1 MLDHDCIKE
10 LQEWFDQRY
19 KLREDCD
26 KEMDAVNTKLA
37 NDATQFAVINT
48 KLSAILWILGVVSTA
63 VIGFL
68 IKFLFGG

>member
-1 MLDHDCIKE
+1 MDKE
-10 LQEWFDQRY
+10 LFEELRERFDERY

-48 KLSAILWILGVVSTA
+48 KLSAILWILGVLGTA
-63 VIGFL
+63 VVGFL
-68 IKFLFGG
+68 VKYILGG

>member
-1 MLDHDCIKE
+1 MDKE
-10 LQEWFDQRY
+10 LFEELRVRFDERY

-48 KLSAILWILGVVSTA
+48 KLSAILWILGVLGTA
-63 VIGFL
+63 VVGFL
-68 IKFLFGG
+68 VKYILGG

>member
-1 MLDHDCIKE
+1 MDKE
-10 LQEWFDQRY
+10 LFEELVARFDARY

-26 KEMDAVNTKLA
+26 KEMDEVSKKLA

-48 KLSAILWILGVVSTA
+48 KLSAILWILGVLGTA

-68 IKFLFGG
+68 VKFVLGG